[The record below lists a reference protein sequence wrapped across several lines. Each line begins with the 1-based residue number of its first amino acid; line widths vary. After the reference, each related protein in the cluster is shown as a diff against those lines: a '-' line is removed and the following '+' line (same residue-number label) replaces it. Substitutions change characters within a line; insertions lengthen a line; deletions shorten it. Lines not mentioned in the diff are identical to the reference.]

1 MAKIVKRPVIK
12 RGNVT
17 TVYKNAGDTIL
28 YANIEG
34 NPDLKR
40 SVKSLKQRTVKR
52 SPKKIGNLGPSSFIE
67 EEVYRASSQ

>member
-1 MAKIVKRPVIK
+1 MAKIVKRNVIK

-17 TVYKNAGDTIL
+17 TVYKNAGDSIL

-52 SPKKIGNLGPSSFIE
+52 SPKKIGNI
-67 EEVYRASSQ
+67 

>member
-1 MAKIVKRPVIK
+1 MAKIVKRNVIK

-17 TVYKNAGDTIL
+17 TVYKNTGDTIL
-28 YANIEG
+28 YTNIEG

-52 SPKKIGNLGPSSFIE
+52 SPKKIGNI
-67 EEVYRASSQ
+67 

>member
-1 MAKIVKRPVIK
+1 MAKIVKRNVIK

-52 SPKKIGNLGPSSFIE
+52 SPKKIGNI
-67 EEVYRASSQ
+67 

>member
-1 MAKIVKRPVIK
+1 MAKIVKRNVIK
-12 RGNVT
+12 RGNAT

-28 YANIEG
+28 YANIEV

-52 SPKKIGNLGPSSFIE
+52 SPKKIGNI
-67 EEVYRASSQ
+67 

>member
-1 MAKIVKRPVIK
+1 MAKIVKRNVIK

-17 TVYKNAGDTIL
+17 TVYKNAGDAIL

-52 SPKKIGNLGPSSFIE
+52 SPKKIGNI
-67 EEVYRASSQ
+67 

>member
-1 MAKIVKRPVIK
+1 MTKIVKRNVIK

-52 SPKKIGNLGPSSFIE
+52 SPKKIGNI
-67 EEVYRASSQ
+67 

>member
-1 MAKIVKRPVIK
+1 MAKIVKRHVIK

-52 SPKKIGNLGPSSFIE
+52 SPKKIGNI
-67 EEVYRASSQ
+67 